1 MIGVAFHP
9 SAAAEL
15 ESSALYYERQ
25 QFGLGRRFT
34 AAVELALAGIVDAPT
49 TWPVLES
56 GIRRKL
62 LRVFP
67 FALLYSVDADQILIL
82 AVMHCQQQPGYWRTR
97 LPTNTP

>member
-25 QFGLGRRFT
+25 QVGLGKRFT
-34 AAVELALAGIVDAPT
+34 TAFELALAGVVDAPM

-56 GIRRKL
+56 GVRRKL

-67 FALLYSVDADQILIL
+67 FALLYSVDVDQIFIL

-97 LPTNTP
+97 LPTDSP